1 MAGGSSKATGAK
13 GLYGLTADDYRA
25 VGADRGL
32 LPRETQSI
40 VWEGIRGLFN
50 NKSLD
55 NKTKINSIWTAVD
68 RGDLTQQQALD
79 LIEEASGGFSST
91 SWINEPRPK
100 RSIAGGGTTMFGV
113 PLGGIALGTLPSD
126 DQQLPEENGI

>member
-1 MAGGSSKATGAK
+1 MTGGASKATGTK
-13 GLYGLTADDYRA
+13 GMYGLTADDYRSVA
-25 VGADRGL
+25 AERGL

-55 NKTKINSIWTAVD
+55 NKIKINAIWTAVD
-68 RGDLTQQQALD
+68 RGDLTQKQALD

-113 PLGGIALGTLPSD
+113 PIVGAATLGALPSEKETSSEMD
-126 DQQLPEENGI
+126 M